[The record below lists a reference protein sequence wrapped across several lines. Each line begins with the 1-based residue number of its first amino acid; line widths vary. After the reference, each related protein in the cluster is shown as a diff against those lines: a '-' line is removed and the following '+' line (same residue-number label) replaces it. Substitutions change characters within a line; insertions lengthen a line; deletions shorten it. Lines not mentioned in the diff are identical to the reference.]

1 MSILRSVVL
10 AIGLGSVALACGGS
24 DKKEDTT
31 PATTEEAA
39 PAEGEAAPAEGET
52 APAEG
57 ETPPADDTGDTGGGA
72 EGGGAEGGGEGGGK

>member
-31 PATTEEAA
+31 PATTEETIT
-39 PAEGEAAPAEGET
+39 PAEGETAPAEGET
-52 APAEG
+52 PPAEG

-72 EGGGAEGGGEGGGK
+72 EGGGAEGGEGGGK